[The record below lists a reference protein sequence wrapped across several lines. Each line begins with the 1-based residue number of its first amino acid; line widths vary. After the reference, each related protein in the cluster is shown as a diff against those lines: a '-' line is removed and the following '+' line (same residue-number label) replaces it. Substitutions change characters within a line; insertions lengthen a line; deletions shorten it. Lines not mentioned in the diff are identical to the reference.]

1 MPTESKNVITTTEAL
16 RMLSQAVKKYID
28 SYGMENQIA
37 NELATDQEVIDMLD
51 ETLYNK
57 QDNQ

>member
-1 MPTESKNVITTTEAL
+1 MPTESKSVITTTEAL
-16 RMLSQAVKKYID
+16 RMLSQAVKRYID
-28 SYGMENQIA
+28 NYGMENQIA
-37 NELATDQEVIDMLD
+37 DELATDQEVIDMLD